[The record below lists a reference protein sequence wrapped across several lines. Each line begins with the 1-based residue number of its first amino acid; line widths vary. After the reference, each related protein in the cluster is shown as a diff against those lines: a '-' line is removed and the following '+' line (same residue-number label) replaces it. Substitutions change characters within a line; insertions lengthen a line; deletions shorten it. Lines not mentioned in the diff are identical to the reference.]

1 MSGLILPGQP
11 GFGLATAPSGRAQ
24 EGPWR
29 GSVSKMSFDE
39 VEQLQSEIAELK
51 GALSGRPDSQGITTD
66 PERLKDRGAMIQK
79 LQQLERRLD
88 MDQSLLPK
96 TAVEKDNLAKELKD
110 LEAELK
116 EASPSWNKQKMS
128 PTSDGFSKSV
138 EHSMHF
144 MATQTKNA
152 ERWKQIKRLLEP
164 DNPFADR
171 VENFMTGAAKMPK

>member
-11 GFGLATAPSGRAQ
+11 GFGLAQAPSGRAQ

-29 GSVSKMSFDE
+29 GSVSKMSFEE
-39 VEQLQSEIAELK
+39 VEQIKSQIAELK
-51 GALSGRPDSQGITTD
+51 GTLSGRSDTPGLTTD
-66 PERLKDRGAMIQK
+66 PERLKDRGAMVQK
-79 LQQLERRLD
+79 LQILERRLD
-88 MDQSLLPK
+88 MDQALLPK
-96 TAVEKDNLAKELKD
+96 TAVEKDNLAKELRD

-128 PTSDGFSKSV
+128 PTKEDFSKSV
-138 EHSMHF
+138 EHSMRF

-171 VENFMTGAAKMPK
+171 VENFMSGAARMPK